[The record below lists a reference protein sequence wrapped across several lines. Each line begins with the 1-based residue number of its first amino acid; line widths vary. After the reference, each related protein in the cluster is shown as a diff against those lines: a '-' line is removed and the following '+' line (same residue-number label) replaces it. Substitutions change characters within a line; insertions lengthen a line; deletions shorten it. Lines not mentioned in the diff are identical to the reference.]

1 MKLQFQNMH
10 RGGKSGSRK
19 EPFNKLLQAE
29 AVCAFKFKVFFDTVI
44 EKLEM
49 MWQFYGLIL
58 IEAKICLPT
67 VIKLEKSAWKQNLQ
81 GKLHNFCSVT
91 KFDDISGMK
100 VFKKWPMIDE
110 SSILGIPELLESSN

>member
-1 MKLQFQNMH
+1 M
-10 RGGKSGSRK
+10 
-19 EPFNKLLQAE
+19 
-29 AVCAFKFKVFFDTVI
+29 
-44 EKLEM
+44 
-49 MWQFYGLIL
+49 
-58 IEAKICLPT
+58 CLSTT
-67 VIKLEKSAWKQNLQ
+67 VIKLEKSALKQNLQ